1 MKASL
6 TCGVLGQP
14 GFQPIEVVPSP
25 GVRKTT
31 FAKEKVI
38 VRDIANSQNRQV
50 VRLGQFNQ
58 SRSTSGQLE
67 NAAMELNDMS
77 DVYI

>member
-1 MKASL
+1 MEV

-38 VRDIANSQNRQV
+38 VRDIENSQNRQV

-67 NAAMELNDMS
+67 NAAMELKDMS

>member
-1 MKASL
+1 MEV
-6 TCGVLGQP
+6 TCGVPGQP

-67 NAAMELNDMS
+67 NAAMELKDMS